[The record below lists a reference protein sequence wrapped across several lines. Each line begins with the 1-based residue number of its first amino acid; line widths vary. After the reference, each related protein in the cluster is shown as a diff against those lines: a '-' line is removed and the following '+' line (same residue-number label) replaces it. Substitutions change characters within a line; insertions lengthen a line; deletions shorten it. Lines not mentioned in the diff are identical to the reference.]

1 MQRHENILLSLK
13 RLDYLSRSHIQRLHD
28 LKGDR
33 NARRVLADM
42 KEWLSSFRGE
52 TAESIYYLS
61 KAGRD
66 RVGATIARQ
75 KIGQANHYL
84 MRADAFIKYGSPA
97 DWRNEIKIT
106 VPDVVR
112 VIPDAMFT
120 QGGRKHFVEIDH
132 LQAMSKNA
140 EKIQKYRKLKETGA
154 LQDKYLQFPRLLWV
168 TMTEGRRKQL
178 TDLSK
183 GLDVTIHLWADLI

>member
-1 MQRHENILLSLK
+1 M
-13 RLDYLSRSHIQRLHD
+13 HD

-42 KEWLSSFRGE
+42 SGLVSSFRSETGE
-52 TAESIYYLS
+52 NIYYLN

-75 KIGQANHYL
+75 KIAQANHYL
-84 MRADAFIKYGSPA
+84 MRADAFIYYGSPA

-112 VIPDAMFT
+112 VIPDAIFT
-120 QGGRKHFVEIDH
+120 KEARKHFVEIDH

-140 EKIQKYRKLKETGA
+140 EKIQRYRKLKETGA
-154 LQDKYLQFPRLLWV
+154 LQDKYLHFPRLVWV
-168 TMTEGRRKQL
+168 TLTEARRKQL

-183 GLDVTIHLWADLI
+183 GLEVTIHLWADLI

>member
-1 MQRHENILLSLK
+1 MQRHENILLSLRK
-13 RLDYLSRSHIQRLHD
+13 LDYLSRSQIQRLHD

-42 KEWLSSFRGE
+42 SGLVSSFRGE
-52 TAESIYYLS
+52 TGESIYYLS

-66 RVGATIARQ
+66 RVGATITRQ
-75 KIGQANHYL
+75 KIAQANHYL
-84 MRADAFIKYGSPA
+84 MRADAFLYYGSPS

-120 QGGRKHFVEIDH
+120 QVGRKHFVEIDH
-132 LQAMSKNA
+132 LQSMPKNT
-140 EKIQKYRKLKETGA
+140 EKIQRYRKLKETGA
-154 LQDKYLQFPRLLWV
+154 LQDKYLHFPRLLWV
-168 TMTEGRRKQL
+168 TLTEARRKQL
-178 TDLSK
+178 SDLSE
-183 GLDVTIHLWADLI
+183 GLDVTIHLWIDLL